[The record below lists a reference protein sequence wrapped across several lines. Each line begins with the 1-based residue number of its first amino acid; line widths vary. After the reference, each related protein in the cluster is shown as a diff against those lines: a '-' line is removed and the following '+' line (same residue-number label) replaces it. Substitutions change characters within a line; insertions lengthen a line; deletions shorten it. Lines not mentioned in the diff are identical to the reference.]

1 MCKTVENVFP
11 VLKQIKENMQLSA
24 KLSIINSKP
33 YTTLAE
39 KKLWG
44 HNSQRRFHKSGGA
57 CWVTLIIYQ
66 QQWHGNIFKWLK
78 NWNGGNIKYPKNNKY
93 YYYINLRR
101 MRIICNEK

>member
-39 KKLWG
+39 KSYEGTTVRDGFTKVVGLAG
-44 HNSQRRFHKSGGA
+44 
-57 CWVTLIIYQ
+57 
-66 QQWHGNIFKWLK
+66 
-78 NWNGGNIKYPKNNKY
+78 
-93 YYYINLRR
+93 
-101 MRIICNEK
+101 